1 MGKRATIANKIFLFG
16 SMIFMIVVL
25 ITVLVFL
32 YLAFRMNR
40 NKEDKFN
47 SRYEIVL
54 GNSTIDKPVS
64 LYVNDSLL
72 FKGAPASQLTLTI
85 DRFAKES
92 GLLVVDGI
100 TDVVTVYTLPE
111 KSAKITIEKSSEG
124 FSFDEKLK

>member
-1 MGKRATIANKIFLFG
+1 MGKRAAIANKIFLFS
-16 SMIFMIVVL
+16 SMVFMIVVL
-25 ITVLVFL
+25 LTVAIFL

-40 NKEDKFN
+40 NKEDEFN
-47 SRYEIVL
+47 YAINSA

-72 FKGAPASQLTLTI
+72 FKGTPASQLTLTI
-85 DRFAKES
+85 DRFAKNP

-111 KSAKITIEKSSEG
+111 KSAKITIERVRRVR
-124 FSFDEKLK
+124 F

>member
-1 MGKRATIANKIFLFG
+1 MGKRATIANKIFLFS
-16 SMIFMIVVL
+16 SMVFMIVVL
-25 ITVLVFL
+25 LTVAIFL

-40 NKEDKFN
+40 NKEDEFN

-72 FKGAPASQLTLTI
+72 FKGTPASQLTLTI

-124 FSFDEKLK
+124 FSFDEKPK

>member
-1 MGKRATIANKIFLFG
+1 
-16 SMIFMIVVL
+16 
-25 ITVLVFL
+25 
-32 YLAFRMNR
+32 MNR

>member
-1 MGKRATIANKIFLFG
+1 MV
-16 SMIFMIVVL
+16 FMIVVL
-25 ITVLVFL
+25 LTVAIFL

-40 NKEDKFN
+40 NKEDEFN

-72 FKGAPASQLTLTI
+72 FKGTPASQLTLTI

-124 FSFDEKLK
+124 FSFDEKPK

>member
-1 MGKRATIANKIFLFG
+1 MGKRATIANKIFLFS
-16 SMIFMIVVL
+16 SMVFMIVVL
-25 ITVLVFL
+25 LTVAIFL

-40 NKEDKFN
+40 NKEDEFN

-72 FKGAPASQLTLTI
+72 FKGTPASQLTLTI

-124 FSFDEKLK
+124 FGFDEKLK

>member
-1 MGKRATIANKIFLFG
+1 MSKRATKANKIFLLG
-16 SMIFMIVVL
+16 SMVFMIVILL
-25 ITVLVFL
+25 IVAIFL
-32 YLAFRMNR
+32 YVAFRMNR
-40 NKEDKFN
+40 NKEDEFN

-72 FKGAPASQLTLTI
+72 FKGTPASQLTLTI

>member
-1 MGKRATIANKIFLFG
+1 MGKRATIANKIFLFS
-16 SMIFMIVVL
+16 SMVFMIVVL
-25 ITVLVFL
+25 LTVAIFL

-40 NKEDKFN
+40 NKEDEFN

-64 LYVNDSLL
+64 LYVNDRLL
-72 FKGAPASQLTLTI
+72 FKGTPASQLTLTI

-124 FSFDEKLK
+124 FGFDEKPK